1 MSDTCSSENIHH
13 TCYAFAFIYSGDFD
27 LISGHQTYFY
37 SIMHIYKRKKCLNL
51 NQNKMPMN
59 CTVYTLCPVESVSC
73 PYIEYF
79 SILNGTHTVSFVYK
93 IQIYCQHCIIDV
105 HEWIYVSSEF
115 LYPKNSSC
123 FRDEKNVQPHQ
134 SGVKSTLFFIL
145 TVRLIRSTAFVGI
158 ISSWIVEHAQHP
170 LRFGLQITNYY

>member
-1 MSDTCSSENIHH
+1 MAPNKQSYLVSNWCWTQTKMVHFKWFCERHLLFGKYTPYMLYNI
-13 TCYAFAFIYSGDFD
+13 CFIYSGDFD
-27 LISGHQTYFY
+27 LISGHQTCFY
-37 SIMHIYKRKKCLNL
+37 SIMHIYKRKKCLNF

-105 HEWIYVSSEF
+105 HEWIYVSCEF
-115 LYPKNSSC
+115 LYPENSSC
-123 FRDEKNVQPHQ
+123 FTKKKCATSHQ
-134 SGVKSTLFFIL
+134 G
-145 TVRLIRSTAFVGI
+145 
-158 ISSWIVEHAQHP
+158 
-170 LRFGLQITNYY
+170 